1 MNDDDNEGMR
11 SLVRGKGKKAKAS
24 LYPDNLLEVEPGKV
38 VFIAVR
44 VGAHMGGAGGGGK
57 TDTVCRPYDVVAREE
72 LYRCG
77 DLWIPRSHLVGAYTW
92 GE

>member
-11 SLVRGKGKKAKAS
+11 VLVRGRGKKAKAS

-44 VGAHMGGAGGGGK
+44 VATHMGGAGGGPR
-57 TDTVCRPYDVVAREE
+57 TDTLCRPFDLAAHEE

-77 DLWIPRSHLVGAYTW
+77 DLYIPRSHLVGAYAW

>member
-11 SLVRGKGKKAKAS
+11 VLVRGKGKKVKAS

-44 VGAHMGGAGGGGK
+44 IAVHMGTGF
-57 TDTVCRPYDVVAREE
+57 TDTLCRPYDLVGSKE
-72 LYRCG
+72 LYTCG
-77 DLWIPRSHLVGAYTW
+77 DLYIPRSHLVGAYMM